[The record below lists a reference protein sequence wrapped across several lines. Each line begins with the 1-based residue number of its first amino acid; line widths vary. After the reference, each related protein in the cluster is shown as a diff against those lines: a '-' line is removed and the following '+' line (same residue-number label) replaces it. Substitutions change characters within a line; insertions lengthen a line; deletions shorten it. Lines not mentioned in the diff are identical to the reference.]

1 MLKQGGAKTA
11 ELVARIKD
19 LSAPKRAPLF
29 SKLEQQ
35 GVNVARFPIVPASET
50 GPQQLSYAQQRQ
62 WFLWQFDPTGSA
74 YNICTA
80 LHLKGELD
88 VEALQRSLSQVLA
101 RHEGLRAGFVQQ
113 GEQVRCIMRPIEAV
127 ELAVQAAPAGDFPS
141 GDDLPF

>member
-19 LSAPKRAPLF
+19 LSAPKRAQLF
-29 SKLEQQ
+29 RKLEQQ

-74 YNICTA
+74 TTS
-80 LHLKGELD
+80 
-88 VEALQRSLSQVLA
+88 VR
-101 RHEGLRAGFVQQ
+101 
-113 GEQVRCIMRPIEAV
+113 RCI
-127 ELAVQAAPAGDFPS
+127 
-141 GDDLPF
+141 